1 MFNFF
6 RNLFSSS
13 EHIVYI
19 RFRREKVS
27 FYYYPSGVRYEDAPI
42 LAIKKKGNKE
52 VVTAVGKEIK
62 ELSEEDSSAI
72 YTPFKPFEIE
82 PDNFNHA
89 EKVITYLMKKGASFK
104 GSLVSPRVIIHP
116 NKTYVSEMEE
126 DAYRELAMSAGAR
139 EVVVYVGDELKVDE
153 LESVI
158 NKRGTESSQ

>member
-1 MFNFF
+1 MFDFF
-6 RNLFSSS
+6 RNLFGSS

-19 RFRREKVS
+19 RFRRDKVS
-27 FYYYPSGVRYEDAPI
+27 FFYHPSGVRYEDEPI
-42 LAIKKKGNKE
+42 LAIKKKGNKDI
-52 VVTAVGKEIK
+52 VTAVGIEIK
-62 ELSEEDSSAI
+62 ELSEEDNSVI

-89 EKVITYLMKKGASFK
+89 EKVITYLMKKGATFK

-139 EVVVYVGDELKVDE
+139 EVIVYVGDELQIEE
-153 LESVI
+153 LESVM
-158 NKRGTESSQ
+158 NKRGTERSQ